1 MSYLWMQCKL
11 AHAAAT
17 DAMCGCCCIERQ
29 LLWYIVAVSC
39 RRKAGLSFTMAP
51 PYISRTFQLLFTPS
65 SLPACLPAAVVQIA
79 DCIDQVGVAEHA
91 GG

>member
-39 RRKAGLSFTMAP
+39 RRKAGLVLHYGAAIHFS
-51 PYISRTFQLLFTPS
+51 YISATLY
-65 SLPACLPAAVVQIA
+65 AVVAASLLARCSRA
-79 DCIDQVGVAEHA
+79 DSRCIDQVGVAEHA